1 MAFVL
6 SYNAAL
12 QVFAAFVIFL
22 LGYVA
27 FFAFFTIC
35 MVIATAIYEG
45 AKIVRFH
52 ALASGPAYMPRSSV
66 VEMPVHRKRSFGI
79 PGWWQTL
86 VAATAGGRKN

>member
-22 LGYVA
+22 FGYVA
-27 FFAFFTIC
+27 FFAFLTVC
-35 MVIATAIYEG
+35 LLVATAIYEG

-52 ALASGPAYMPRSSV
+52 ALTSGSRNKPRPSA
-66 VEMPVHRKRSFGI
+66 VETPVHRERSFGI
-79 PGWWQTL
+79 PT
-86 VAATAGGRKN
+86 